1 LDNPAAYFL
10 FDVPFPI
17 FLAINVQA
25 TAILAAVVI
34 FLLILSFF
42 ISGAEIAFFSL
53 TARDINTLKTKQD
66 PAWKRI
72 ADLLEEPRNLLAT
85 LMVANS
91 VVNIAV
97 IILTNLLIDQVVTFR
112 QYGFWPW
119 IVLIVKI
126 VLITSIIVLFGE
138 VLPKMRASH
147 NNLRTAYESSYLVE
161 MLSYAFG
168 RIGNWLLKISDS
180 IERSLKS
187 KKSKGYNQQQLEE
200 AIRST
205 VHEVE
210 EQRILAGIYK
220 FGNITVKQIMRTRL
234 DVSGIDYNIS
244 FKELKQKIEEL
255 HYSRLPVYRESLD
268 DIAGLIH
275 TKDLIQYL
283 DSSDDFD
290 WHSILRT
297 PYFVHEQKYIEDLLK
312 EFQTKRT
319 HFAIVVDEFGGT
331 SGIVTMEDI
340 LEEVVGEIKDE
351 FDEEETGNKK
361 IDETTFVFEGNTMIH
376 DACAVMG
383 LPSETFDN
391 VRGDSDS
398 IAGLMLELA
407 GEIPKVND
415 VLMVGDF
422 EFVIM
427 EVDRNRIRKVKVL
440 IKPQVA

>member
-1 LDNPAAYFL
+1 M
-10 FDVPFPI
+10 
-17 FLAINVQA
+17 QA

-85 LMVANS
+85 MMVANS

-187 KKSKGYNQQQLEE
+187 KKSKGYNQLQLEE

-275 TKDLIQYL
+275 TKDLLQYL
-283 DSSDDFD
+283 DSPDDFD
-290 WHSILRT
+290 WRSVLRT

>member
-1 LDNPAAYFL
+1 MDNPAAYFL
-10 FDVPFPI
+10 FDVSFPI

-85 LMVANS
+85 LMIANS

-126 VLITSIIVLFGE
+126 VLITSILVLFGE

-161 MLSYAFG
+161 ILTYVFG
-168 RIGNWLLKISDS
+168 RIGIWLLKISDS

-283 DSSDDFD
+283 DSGDDFD
-290 WHSILRT
+290 WHSVLRT

-312 EFQTKRT
+312 EFQAKRT

-376 DACAVMG
+376 DACTVMG

>member
-1 LDNPAAYFL
+1 M
-10 FDVPFPI
+10 
-17 FLAINVQA
+17 QA

-119 IVLIVKI
+119 IVLIIKI

-138 VLPKMRASH
+138 LLPKMRASH

-283 DSSDDFD
+283 DSPDDFD
-290 WHSILRT
+290 WHSVLRT

>member
-85 LMVANS
+85 LMVASS

-119 IVLIVKI
+119 IVLIIKI

-290 WHSILRT
+290 WHSVLRT

>member
-1 LDNPAAYFL
+1 M
-10 FDVPFPI
+10 
-17 FLAINVQA
+17 QA
-25 TAILAAVVI
+25 TAILAAAVI
-34 FLLILSFF
+34 FFLILSFF

-53 TARDINTLKTKQD
+53 SARDINTLKTKQD

-72 ADLLEEPRNLLAT
+72 ADLLEQPRNLLASI
-85 LMVANS
+85 MIANS
-91 VVNIAV
+91 VVNIT
-97 IILTNLLIDQVVTFR
+97 IIVLTNLLIDQVIISFPK
-112 QYGFWPW
+112 GGAWPW
-119 IVLIVKI
+119 VELLIKV

-161 MLSYAFG
+161 IISYMFG
-168 RIGNWLLKISDS
+168 RIGTWLLSITGS
-180 IERSLKS
+180 IERSVTSKS
-187 KKSKGYNQQQLEE
+187 SKGYNQQQLEE

-220 FGNITVKQIMRTRL
+220 FGNITVKQVMRTRL

-244 FKELKQKIEEL
+244 FGELKHKIEEL
-255 HYSRLPVYRESLD
+255 HYSRLPVYRGSLD
-268 DIAGLIH
+268 DVAGLIH
-275 TKDLIQYL
+275 TKDLIQHL
-283 DSSDDFD
+283 DNGDDFD
-290 WHSILRT
+290 WHSVLRS

-312 EFQTKRT
+312 EFQSKRT

-331 SGIVTMEDI
+331 SGIVTMEDV

-351 FDEEETGNKK
+351 FDEEETANKK
-361 IDETTFVFEGNTMIH
+361 IDETTFIFEGNTMIY
-376 DACAVMG
+376 DACNIMG
-383 LPSETFDN
+383 LPSETFDE

-398 IAGLMLELA
+398 IAGLMLEMA

-415 VLMVGDF
+415 VFTIGDF

-427 EVDRNRIRKVKVL
+427 EVDRNRIKKVKVL
-440 IKPQVA
+440 IKRQVA

>member
-1 LDNPAAYFL
+1 M
-10 FDVPFPI
+10 
-17 FLAINVQA
+17 QA
-25 TAILAAVVI
+25 TAILAAAVI
-34 FLLILSFF
+34 FFLILSFF

-72 ADLLEEPRNLLAT
+72 ADLLEQPRNLLASI
-85 LMVANS
+85 MIANS
-91 VVNIAV
+91 VVNIT
-97 IILTNLLIDQVVTFR
+97 IIVLTNLLIDQVIISFPK
-112 QYGFWPW
+112 GGAWPW
-119 IVLIVKI
+119 VELLIKV

-147 NNLRTAYESSYLVE
+147 NNLRTAYESSYLVQII
-161 MLSYAFG
+161 SYAFG
-168 RIGNWLLKISDS
+168 RIGTWLLTITSS
-180 IERSLKS
+180 IERSLTSKS
-187 KKSKGYNQQQLEE
+187 SKGYNQQQLEE

-210 EQRILAGIYK
+210 EQRILAGVYK

-244 FKELKQKIEEL
+244 FQQLKHRIEEL
-255 HYSRLPVYRESLD
+255 HYSRLPVYRGSLD

-275 TKDLIQYL
+275 TKDLIQHL
-283 DSSDDFD
+283 DNGDDFD
-290 WHSILRT
+290 WHSVLRT

-312 EFQTKRT
+312 EFQSKRT

-351 FDEEETGNKK
+351 FDEEETSNKK
-361 IDETTFVFEGNTMIH
+361 IDETTFIFEGNTMIY
-376 DACAVMG
+376 DACSIMG

-398 IAGLMLELA
+398 IAGLMLEMA

-415 VLMVGDF
+415 VFTVGDF

-427 EVDRNRIRKVKVL
+427 EVDRNRIKKVKVL